1 MNVPKPPDLLHLYR
15 DYGHHTVPEVM
26 LVLKAVREE
35 KNKLEELSS
44 QLQAECKRLEEE
56 LGEMKY
62 ENQTLLE
69 NVSRLERQDTSSF
82 TSLFICC
89 KY

>member
-26 LVLKAVREE
+26 VVLQAVREE
-35 KNKLEELSS
+35 KNKLEELNT
-44 QLQAECKRLEEE
+44 QLQAECKQLQEE

-62 ENQTLLE
+62 ENQTLTD
-69 NVSRLERQDTSSF
+69 NVDRLE
-82 TSLFICC
+82 
-89 KY
+89 K

>member
-26 LVLKAVREE
+26 VVLQAVREE
-35 KNKLEELSS
+35 KNKLEELNT
-44 QLQAECKRLEEE
+44 QLQAQCKQLQEE

-62 ENQTLLE
+62 ENQTLTD
-69 NVSRLERQDTSSF
+69 NVDRLE
-82 TSLFICC
+82 
-89 KY
+89 K